1 VAEQD
6 DDPRGGLQSDE
17 YRHADPRS
25 IVEEGETAMSGP
37 GGTPQEDL
45 TIEER
50 REASAERR
58 RRLVDTPHGPD
69 DDTE

>member
-1 VAEQD
+1 
-6 DDPRGGLQSDE
+6 
-17 YRHADPRS
+17 
-25 IVEEGETAMSGP
+25 MSGP